1 MAMTDEGKAAFNSF
15 LWGRAGGECRISMI
29 EVLMNG
35 RYDRRWW
42 GVPY

>member
-1 MAMTDEGKAAFNSF
+1 MKEKQLLIVFYGAG
-15 LWGRAGGECRISMI
+15 GGGECRISMI

>member
-1 MAMTDEGKAAFNSF
+1 MKEKQLLIVFYGAG
-15 LWGRAGGECRISMI
+15 GGECRISMI